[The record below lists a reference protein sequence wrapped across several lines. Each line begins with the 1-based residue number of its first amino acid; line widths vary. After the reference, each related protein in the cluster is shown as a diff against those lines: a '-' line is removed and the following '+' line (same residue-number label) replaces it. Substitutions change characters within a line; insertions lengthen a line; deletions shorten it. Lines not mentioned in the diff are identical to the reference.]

1 MTWAVM
7 ESPEMNGLEV
17 GTLDFLIQ
25 GRMGGGVGANMEDS
39 GMHMHAR
46 RNFSVFVVSFS

>member
-7 ESPEMNGLEV
+7 ESPEMNSLEV

-25 GRMGGGVGANMEDS
+25 GRMGGVGSVQIWKIPGCICMPGVTLA
-39 GMHMHAR
+39 
-46 RNFSVFVVSFS
+46 FL